1 MNILI
6 TGSRGMLGK
15 ELVKLL
21 NKKHKIIEFDSLI
34 GDDILS
40 EKKLRKK
47 MSGVEVVI
55 HLAGIIDDNSSQLW
69 RVNVSGTKKV
79 LQEAIRAKA
88 KKFVFLSST
97 GVYGETSGITSEK
110 TELNPTTLYEK
121 SKAEAEKIVL
131 KEKDNISVSIIRSA
145 MIFGAN
151 NYWKKMFN
159 LLKKK
164 YPLPLS
170 GKNTFQIIYSKELAR
185 IIEIVMKKGESG
197 EIYLVAGQEKKSLNE
212 FCNLIQ
218 AEMGLEK
225 KLMHIPL
232 TIGLILGKL
241 FGIKIL
247 TKENVRHL
255 AKERKYNTSKI
266 KKLGWK
272 QKYSLKE
279 AIKKVVKELN

>member
-1 MNILI
+1 
-6 TGSRGMLGK
+6 MLGK

-21 NKKHKIIEFDSLI
+21 NKKHKIIEFDSLL

-197 EIYLVAGQEKKSLNE
+197 EIYLVAGQEKSLNE

-218 AEMGLEK
+218 AEMG
-225 KLMHIPL
+225 
-232 TIGLILGKL
+232 
-241 FGIKIL
+241 
-247 TKENVRHL
+247 
-255 AKERKYNTSKI
+255 
-266 KKLGWK
+266 
-272 QKYSLKE
+272 
-279 AIKKVVKELN
+279 